1 MSVRGLGG
9 SGIGGGGAISRSG
22 GIARRRTV
30 ERVAV
35 GLCVLALVL
44 ALAPLVS
51 ILYTAASSGA
61 SKLTWTFLSQPA
73 AGSPYVGSEGG
84 VLNGL
89 TGTAILLFLGG
100 LVAVPVGVVSGLY
113 LADFGHARLGGLIR
127 ALGDTL
133 LGVPSVI
140 WGLFGFAFFASL
152 SSPIGFHWSRSAL
165 AGGVVLGL
173 IMTPIVA
180 RVTELS
186 VRDVPASFREASLAL
201 GATRWATTRRIGLRV
216 ALPGILTGVLLA
228 LTNAIGQTVAI
239 LLTNGYTNFMPRWP
253 LSGPAASV
261 TDMGSLIYLYL
272 YQAGTA
278 LQAPAEAAVVVLL
291 GMVLTLSLLSR
302 ALNALGR
309 RTYGG

>member
-1 MSVRGLGG
+1 MIDRGG
-9 SGIGGGGAISRSG
+9 SARRGRG
-22 GIARRRTV
+22 GIARRRLV

-35 GLCVLALVL
+35 GVCVLALAL
-44 ALAPLVS
+44 ALAPLAH
-51 ILYTAASSGA
+51 ILYTAVSIGGA
-61 SKLTWTFLSQPA
+61 KLTWTFLSQPA
-73 AGSPYVGSEGG
+73 LGSPYPGSEGG

-89 TGTAILLFLGG
+89 AGTAILLFLGG

-113 LADFGHARLGGLIR
+113 LADFGDARLGGFIR
-127 ALGDTL
+127 TLGDTL

-140 WGLFGFAFFASL
+140 WGLFGFVLFADP
-152 SSPIGFHWSRSAL
+152 SSPIGLHWSRSAL
-165 AGGVVLGL
+165 AGGAVLGL

-186 VRDVPASFREASLAL
+186 VRDVPLAFREASLAL

-239 LLTNGYTNFMPRWP
+239 LLANGYTNFLPHWP
-253 LSGPAASV
+253 LWGANTSV
-261 TDMGSLIYLYL
+261 TDMGSLIYIYL
-272 YQAGTA
+272 YQPGTA
-278 LQAPAEAAVVVLL
+278 LAAPAEAAVVVLL
-291 GMVLTLSLLSR
+291 GLVLALSLLSR

>member
-1 MSVRGLGG
+1 MTQRGAVGG
-9 SGIGGGGAISRSG
+9 RPVSRRG
-22 GIARRRTV
+22 GIARRRGV
-30 ERVAV
+30 ERIAV
-35 GLCVLALVL
+35 GVCVIALAL

-51 ILYTAASSGA
+51 ILYSAISSGA
-61 SKLTWTFLSQPA
+61 SKLNWTFLSQTA

-113 LADFGHARLGGLIR
+113 LADFGHARLGGFIR
-127 ALGDTL
+127 TVGDTL
-133 LGVPSVI
+133 LGVPSVV
-140 WGLFGFAFFASL
+140 WGLFGFAFFANPI
-152 SSPIGFHWSRSAL
+152 SPIGLHWSRSAL
-165 AGGVVLGL
+165 AGGAVLGL
-173 IMTPIVA
+173 IMAPIVA

-186 VRDVPASFREASLAL
+186 VRAAPAAFREASLAL
-201 GATRWATTRRIGLRV
+201 GATRWTTTRRISLRV

-239 LLTNGYTNFMPRWP
+239 LLTNGYSNFMPRWP
-253 LSGPAASV
+253 LTGPSSSV
-261 TDMGSLIYLYL
+261 TDMGSLIYLDL

-278 LQAPAEAAVVVLL
+278 LAAPAEAAVVVLL

-302 ALNALGR
+302 ALYALGR